1 MVDINNTIS
10 FLTREQE
17 ERHTKETAAKLKLP
31 YMNLVNYPIVKE
43 VLEVIPEEDA
53 IAYQVAPFLKVGHQI
68 RIGMVDPT
76 NEKSKAYLSKI
87 AEEKNVSFAV
97 SLVSKTSFIFG
108 VYAYEQIKT
117 KAIETK
123 AEEEKRK
130 EDNSFYNI
138 KDIKGAAEAA
148 KTATITRLLETIL
161 FGAINLGASDVHLEP
176 AENKFLVR
184 LRIDGVLQ
192 DLVDLP
198 LQKYKQLLQR
208 IKYVAKLRMDI
219 TDKPQDGHFSLAS
232 PDNKSLDFRV
242 STMPSASGEAVVLRL
257 LNMEGDF
264 LKLENM
270 GFRPDALVAIR
281 EAIGRPHGMVI
292 TSGPTGSG
300 KTTTLYALLLEIKK
314 PGVKIITLEDPVE
327 FKMEGIEQSQIKPGQ
342 GYEFADG
349 LRGSMRQDPNVLMV
363 GEIRDLE
370 TAEIAIQAALTGH
383 LMLSTIHAN
392 SAPAVYARFLE
403 MGVKPFLLTGSLNII
418 MAQRLVRR
426 ICKDCATQYEASDKD
441 WKAIVDILSPIVERL
456 DPAIAVKLE
465 NGQRTLFQAKGCSVC
480 SSTGYVGRVAVVEY
494 IVPNDTIEGLVT
506 SGASISMFDK
516 EARKEGMITMEQD
529 GLIKAL
535 AGITTLD
542 EVWRV
547 TRS

>member
-1 MVDINNTIS
+1 MVDINNTINY
-10 FLTREQE
+10 LTREQE

-31 YMNLVNYPIVKE
+31 YMNLVNYPIVNE
-43 VLEVIPEEDA
+43 VLEIIPEDDA
-53 IAYQVAPFLKVGHQI
+53 ISYQIAPFLRVGHQI
-68 RIGMVDPT
+68 RIGMMDPT
-76 NEKSKAYLSKI
+76 NAKAKAYLDKVA
-87 AEEKNVSFAV
+87 AEKGFTFAV
-97 SLVSKTSFIFG
+97 SLISKTSFIFG
-108 VYAYEQIKT
+108 VYAYEQIKERAEV
-117 KAIETK
+117 KN
-123 AEEEKRK
+123 EEEAKRK

-176 AENKFLVR
+176 TQDKFLVR

-232 PDNKSLDFRV
+232 PENKNLDFRV

-257 LNMEGDF
+257 LSMEGDF

-327 FKMEGIEQSQIKPGQ
+327 YRMEGIEQSQIKPGQ

-426 ICKDCATQYEASDKD
+426 VCRDCAVRYEATDKE
-441 WKAIVDILSPIVERL
+441 WKFIVDNLSPIAERL
-456 DPAIAVKLE
+456 DPDIAVKLQ
-465 NGQRTLFQAKGCSVC
+465 NGQRTLFRSAGCPTC
-480 SSTGYVGRVAVVEY
+480 SSTGYIGRVAVVEY
-494 IVPNDTIEGLVT
+494 IVPNDVIENLVT
-506 SGASISMFDK
+506 SGASISMFEK
-516 EARKEGMITMEQD
+516 ESRKQGMISMEQD

-535 AGITTLD
+535 TGITTLD